1 MRTALVAVIVFIRH
15 GQTTTNALGLLVGRG
30 DPALTVLGERQARSL
45 GDALESVH
53 EVWTSPL
60 SRARRTAELA
70 WPHLTPFV
78 REEFIEVDYGRWDGR
93 PVSDVTGEK
102 WRALE
107 EQHDLAFDEGESLA
121 DVDRRVH
128 GALDEVLGDDASYLH
143 RAHEHL
149 AIVSH
154 VSPIKSALTWALGV
168 AGSVAWRTRLDNA
181 SMTMISVRAGTPS
194 LVHFNLVPRWGE
206 DDEKQRSPSAP

>member
-1 MRTALVAVIVFIRH
+1 MWTALVAVIIFVRH
-15 GQTTTNALGLLVGRG
+15 GQTTTNAAGLLVGRA
-30 DPALTVLGERQARSL
+30 DPALTELGERQARSL
-45 GDALESVH
+45 GFALDSVH

-70 WPHLTPFV
+70 WPRLTPIV
-78 REEFIEVDYGRWDGR
+78 HEEFIEVDYGRWDGR
-93 PVSDVTGEK
+93 PVGEVTAEQ

-107 EQHDLAFDEGESLA
+107 ANHDLAFRGGESLA

-128 GALDEVLGDDASYLH
+128 DALDELLGDDASYLH

-168 AGSVAWRTRLDNA
+168 AGSAAWRTRLHNGSFTTVAARDHKP
-181 SMTMISVRAGTPS
+181 T
-194 LVHFNLVPRWGE
+194 LVHFNVVPPLRSE
-206 DDEKQRSPSAP
+206 D

>member
-1 MRTALVAVIVFIRH
+1 MWTTLVAVIVFVRH
-15 GQTTTNALGLLVGRG
+15 GQTTTNASGLLVGRG
-30 DPALTVLGERQARSL
+30 DPTLTALGERQARSL
-45 GDALESVH
+45 GFALESVH

-60 SRARRTAELA
+60 VRARRTAELA
-70 WPHLTPFV
+70 WPRLKPIV
-78 REEFIEVDYGRWDGR
+78 REEFVEVDYGRWEGR
-93 PVSDVTGEK
+93 PVNEVTSEQ

-107 EQHDLAFDEGESLA
+107 EHHDLAFEEGESLA

-128 GALDEVLGDDASYLH
+128 GALEELLCDDASYLH

-168 AGSVAWRTRLDNA
+168 AGSVAWRTRLHNGSFTTIA
-181 SMTMISVRAGTPS
+181 SRGPTPT
-194 LVHFNLVPRWGE
+194 LVHFNVVPPLINE
-206 DDEKQRSPSAP
+206 D